1 MSIRYASV
9 LAAVLLALSVGTAWS
24 AEVKIAVVDMARL
37 VRAHADTAPADAMLE
52 KQMSDFQDEQKDMEG
67 EYEKVKKAF
76 DDARKEATDK
86 ALSEEAREGKMQV
99 AEKKLIAVRE
109 FERKSR
115 ETLSARQKQITEDSL
130 RLRKRIVGKIKEA
143 IQDYAAKKG
152 YTLVIDT
159 AAQSVSGVEVVL
171 YSSDK
176 IDITEDMLKI
186 TSKGKGSD
194 TKASDTK
201 TKTPEA
207 KE

>member
-1 MSIRYASV
+1 MKKLSGSI
-9 LAAVLLALSVGTAWS
+9 LAAVVLALSAGTGWS

-37 VRAHADTAPADAMLE
+37 VRSHADTAPADAMLE
-52 KQMSDFQDEQKDMEG
+52 KQMNDFQDEQKEVEAD
-67 EYEKVKKAF
+67 YDKVKKAF

-86 ALSEEAREGKMQV
+86 ALSEEAREEKMQV

-159 AAQSVSGVEVVL
+159 AAQSVSGVEVIL

-186 TSKGKGSD
+186 ASKGKGSD
-194 TKASDTK
+194 AKASEK
-201 TKTPEA
+201 APEA